1 MLFRNID
8 TTPFQP
14 EWNELLWARPIPSSL
29 SIIYLG
35 VSKNAISKM
44 GMIGTIFLYNTQHA
58 MQKGLILGKLGTVPG
73 ILSGIGR
80 DRDRQ

>member
-58 MQKGLILGKLGTVPG
+58 YAEGTH
-73 ILSGIGR
+73 SWKTW
-80 DRDRQ
+80 DRSWHTIWNWKR